1 VGYLLKAVQ
10 SIVGDQV
17 NTNSE
22 AARRGVVEDWL
33 AYKYF
38 VGWLDGADYI
48 LQAIEEAE
56 RRAGLASDNDSG
68 FQW

>member
-1 VGYLLKAVQ
+1 MGYLLKAVQ

-33 AYKYF
+33 AYKYLS
-38 VGWLDGADYI
+38 GGSMALI
-48 LQAIEEAE
+48 TSCRPSKRPSAE
-56 RRAGLASDNDSG
+56 PD
-68 FQW
+68 

>member
-1 VGYLLKAVQ
+1 MTWAIYSRPCRVLSAIRSTLIPRLHAV
-10 SIVGDQV
+10 
-17 NTNSE
+17 
-22 AARRGVVEDWL
+22 AWL

>member
-33 AYKYF
+33 AYKDL